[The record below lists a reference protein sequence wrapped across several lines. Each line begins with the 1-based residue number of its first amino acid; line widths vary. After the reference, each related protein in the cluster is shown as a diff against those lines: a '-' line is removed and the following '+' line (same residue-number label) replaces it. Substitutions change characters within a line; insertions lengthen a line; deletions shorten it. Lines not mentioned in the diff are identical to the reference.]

1 MRAIVSRS
9 GQDPGAAFS
18 HAMEEGLEKRARLRA
33 VAAGICLAVL
43 SFRADTARSTQ
54 LSIDSLPALQLS
66 LETKALG
73 LAAELPAEGAA
84 EIEAPWASIAS
95 EESTDA
101 ASGRPADGFAAL
113 GELVD
118 ERPSGEVEELED
130 ELAFLVDGVHA
141 PLRLPAGGSGGRLT
155 WMSDEILQFH
165 QAVPAIRSPLNPG
178 ILRGEPNRRCGGP
191 ESHEFDFLLMRRR
204 GVVSF
209 GPSPTRAVIT
219 SQGYRVRGG
228 CAVMEF
234 TTVRGGGR
242 TGELIRTLS
251 YEPSSGKW
259 MLRYIDS
266 DGRLLE
272 SQEGRMRDRGV
283 DFIGKRRVDG
293 REVEVR
299 TVWSGLE
306 RGRLRFVELLSPD
319 GGVSWKLHM
328 RADYRP

>member
-1 MRAIVSRS
+1 MRAIVSKS
-9 GQDPGAAFS
+9 GQDFGT
-18 HAMEEGLEKRARLRA
+18 AMEEGLEKRARLRA

-43 SFRADTARSTQ
+43 SFRADAARTAK

-66 LETKALG
+66 LELKALG
-73 LAAELPAEGAA
+73 LAAALPAEGAV

-95 EESTDA
+95 EESAEA
-101 ASGRPADGFAAL
+101 ASDRPADGFAAL
-113 GELVD
+113 EERVD
-118 ERPSGEVEELED
+118 ERPPGEVEELED
-130 ELAFLVDGVHA
+130 ELAFLGDDAHA
-141 PLRLPAGGSGGRLT
+141 PLLLRAGGSGGRLT
-155 WMSDEILQFH
+155 WMSDEIVQFH

-178 ILRGEPNRRCGGP
+178 IERGEPNRRCGGP

-209 GPSPTRAVIT
+209 GPLPTRAAII

-234 TTVRGGGR
+234 TTIRGGGS

-251 YEPSSGKW
+251 YEPSSRKW

-293 REVEVR
+293 SEVEVR

-319 GGVSWKLHM
+319 GGMSWKLHM
-328 RADYRP
+328 RAEYRP